1 MFKLLLLFGT
11 LNHQRKQQK
20 KDVAKMTHSTKVY
33 EAKIRSLQER
43 IEYLETEIS
52 ILNVDLTLLKFGTK
66 NYKNFKTENFDIND
80 YV

>member
-1 MFKLLLLFGT
+1 
-11 LNHQRKQQK
+11 
-20 KDVAKMTHSTKVY
+20 MTHSTKVY

-52 ILNVDLTLLKFGTK
+52 RLNVDLTLNKFGTK
-66 NYKNFKTENFDIND
+66 NYKNFMTENFDIND